1 MKLEHI
7 KSTYTFIDKLLDQN
21 LGVYIVGGYVRDHI
35 LNKENKDIDF
45 LVTGISINNLESLL
59 KTFDL
64 KVDNVGASFG
74 VLKLKNID
82 IDIAVPRK
90 ETKVSAGYTGFEV
103 ETENVTLEEDLF
115 RRDYT
120 INSIAISLKDGSMI
134 DPYNGLIDLENK
146 IIRMTNPNAF
156 IEDPLRMLR
165 AIQFAS
171 RFKFTIEEET
181 FRLIKANAKL
191 IKEISG
197 ERIVIELDKIFT
209 KGDHKI
215 GFDLLVQSGLLFE
228 INTYFPGYR
237 DGDDLPRMDL
247 IDEIKTK
254 GDFYFVLFN
263 SRPIDFFENVLKL
276 DTQTIYHV
284 NILRTIS
291 DGHFKWSSIECKRE
305 VIFEFVS
312 RDKDFLNTGT
322 SYMRTILNEFR
333 AGMFPMKI
341 SDLALNGHEL
351 MSMGYKGKEI
361 GNAQKFLL
369 QNIFSGETNDKET
382 LKRLLIKK

>member
-120 INSIAISLKDGSMI
+120 INSIAISLKDGSII

-165 AIQFAS
+165 GVQQIS
-171 RFKFTIEEET
+171 RLSK
-181 FRLIKANAKL
+181 
-191 IKEISG
+191 S
-197 ERIVIELDKIFT
+197 
-209 KGDHKI
+209 
-215 GFDLLVQSGLLFE
+215 
-228 INTYFPGYR
+228 
-237 DGDDLPRMDL
+237 
-247 IDEIKTK
+247 
-254 GDFYFVLFN
+254 
-263 SRPIDFFENVLKL
+263 
-276 DTQTIYHV
+276 
-284 NILRTIS
+284 
-291 DGHFKWSSIECKRE
+291 
-305 VIFEFVS
+305 
-312 RDKDFLNTGT
+312 
-322 SYMRTILNEFR
+322 
-333 AGMFPMKI
+333 
-341 SDLALNGHEL
+341 
-351 MSMGYKGKEI
+351 
-361 GNAQKFLL
+361 
-369 QNIFSGETNDKET
+369 
-382 LKRLLIKK
+382 